1 MKSKKVQEAVDCIAS
16 LWNIKGHQEY
26 ALDAACQLG
35 KYFHQEPQLILDEV
49 KAAIGSVTYEELEH
63 EIEDYADWINLI

>member
-1 MKSKKVQEAVDCIAS
+1 MTQTLTRQAEISLRQRDDIVQLLHKNEVKTVQEAVDCIAS

-35 KYFHQEPQLILDEV
+35 KIFH
-49 KAAIGSVTYEELEH
+49 
-63 EIEDYADWINLI
+63 